1 MKRRVFLVGA
11 AAFIA
16 SPLSAANT
24 NGAVALSGDR
34 FRIGEDDFQLADI
47 LAPSPYALQSTSSPY
62 VNEAKAH
69 LQDFLE
75 NSSFAFD
82 AIAPPTRWRVRVV
95 RTKSAGD
102 ATSLEERLIAAG
114 VARVAPRTDDIAFIE
129 RLLTVERIAR
139 QGKKGLWALD
149 AYQVFNADNA
159 TDAIGGYHLIEGT
172 AVSAHKARSRFY
184 LNFGDDYRTDF
195 TASATSTLYRR
206 WVKAGFDLASL
217 QGARVRIRG
226 FVVDING
233 PSIDLTHKSQIED
246 MRVV

>member
-1 MKRRVFLVGA
+1 MRRRAFLTGS

-16 SPLSAANT
+16 SPLSAASA

-47 LAPSPYALQSTSSPY
+47 LAPSPYALQSASSPY

-69 LQDFLE
+69 LQDLLE

-82 AIAPPTRWRVRVV
+82 DIAPPTRWGLRVV
-95 RTKSAGD
+95 RTNSDGD
-102 ATSLEERLIAAG
+102 AASLEERLIAAG
-114 VARVAPRTDDIAFIE
+114 AARVAPQTDDISFIE

-139 QGKKGLWALD
+139 QSKKGLWSLD
-149 AYQVFNADNA
+149 AYRVFDADNA
-159 TDAIGGYHLIEGT
+159 TGAIGGYHLIEGIV
-172 AVSAHKARSRFY
+172 VSARKARSRFY

-217 QGARVRIRG
+217 QGARLHIRG

-233 PSIDLTHKSQIED
+233 PSINLAHQSQIED
-246 MRVV
+246 LSAV